1 MPFKASRHSR
11 LWLQAAVRTIVWLR
25 PNHPQELTF
34 ATERP
39 LSPIFVCSIPGSS
52 PLGNCAK
59 WAAVDPQRKS
69 ASLLLGPNRA
79 YILPVSWPI
88 QPGEVLV
95 RHIAGG

>member
-1 MPFKASRHSR
+1 MDSPGVVR
-11 LWLQAAVRTIVWLR
+11 QAFSH
-25 PNHPQELTF
+25 NQ
-34 ATERP
+34 
-39 LSPIFVCSIPGSS
+39 
-52 PLGNCAK
+52 
-59 WAAVDPQRKS
+59 DPQRKS